1 MDFFRFVTNSD
12 QLKDIVQ
19 LPERLLHQQLEVII
33 LPVGDSTRDSGNS
46 QKHFAARGSLSKYA
60 NEQLRSDES
69 EAWHKAVEEKYD
81 HR

>member
-1 MDFFRFVTNSD
+1 MDIVRFVTNSD
-12 QLKDIVQ
+12 HLKEIVQ
-19 LPERLLHQQLEVII
+19 LPENMLHQQLEVII
-33 LPVGDSTRDSGNS
+33 LPVGDSTRGSGNS

-60 NEQLRSDES
+60 NEQFRSVES